1 MNRHLDDENGPSFSK
16 LVRTHA
22 RIDLVIARPPLRG
35 SYDRRLRR
43 FPSSTLLT
51 PPLISLQSVKT
62 VVQTL
67 ALFMHAAESVHII
80 LIIQTLALFMHAAE
94 SVHIILITKENPGS
108 FSFAGSMHGCLDCTM
123 KTP

>member
-1 MNRHLDDENGPSFSK
+1 MNRHLDDENGPSFSQ

-22 RIDLVIARPPLRG
+22 RIDLVITRPPLRG

-80 LIIQTLALFMHAAE
+80 LI
-94 SVHIILITKENPGS
+94 TKENPGS